1 MIFSKKRRKRYNT
14 LVKHIGNTHEIQKQK
29 MIILEY
35 FYFFCYINTMIE
47 VLITSR
53 GVSTRCTD
61 EQQRAPAAKKRSMI
75 LLVNFL
81 SRSIGQ
87 KRRME

>member
-1 MIFSKKRRKRYNT
+1 M
-14 LVKHIGNTHEIQKQK
+14 L
-29 MIILEY
+29 
-35 FYFFCYINTMIE
+35 

-81 SRSIGQ
+81 SRSIGDRPLGPKSGFLRKQ
-87 KRRME
+87 GK